1 MITTA
6 LHSRFT
12 VSLSLLG
19 SVILL
24 LGLPLA
30 GAPLRGLT
38 ASKAAQELSEKGR
51 VSFRVNGQ
59 PRLLILAS
67 GEVALPRGGVDAA
80 ALPAGV
86 QLAAADAQH
95 RILRLPSGAGPAQ
108 WLETSRARAQS
119 GVGGLSALAQM
130 DDIGPVFYEVGREG
144 DRAARLV
151 ATGRLLMIGAD
162 AAAAGN
168 AAAMTGARG
177 YTSLSGE
184 LWVLDYASPYLM
196 LAAAQALESAGSSV
210 EPQFTRWRVKRAAPN
225 DPLYNQQFY
234 FKNTGQGGGTAG
246 EDLNIEGLWPSAN
259 GSGVTVAVVDDGL
272 ELAHPDL
279 APNMAEAAL
288 HRDVLNDTSDPTPPA
303 KANHGTICA
312 GFIAARGNNGIGI
325 TGAAPLARLIGIRL
339 LGEGATGDSATDIQE
354 AAAFAWR
361 TDVIQ
366 ISSNSWGPNDDAET
380 VSGPDTA
387 ALAALRAGVTTGR
400 GGRGV
405 LYFVAAGNGRDSG
418 DHAGWDGY
426 SGSRYVFAIG
436 ATDNRGRQ
444 ASFSESGPQLL
455 ATAVGQTSEDAEVQ
469 LLAADNVG
477 DRGANTAA
485 SPAGD
490 YTTSGVQGTSYA
502 TPQISG
508 VAALLLQAN
517 ANLGWRDVKEIL
529 IRSARKNDATDADWI
544 NNGAGFQFNHKYG
557 AGFVNATAALALSR
571 TWTPLAAERSVAAG
585 GAVDLAIP
593 DNAAA
598 GAASALSVAP
608 AAPLRVETV
617 EVTVSVTHPNRG
629 QLRFEL
635 TSPAGTRTVLG
646 MPRSADTGAN
656 LTSWTFSTPRH
667 WGENAAGTWTVRV
680 VDTVAGATGSLTLA
694 RVTLYGSEAS
704 APPSAPSIASQPAA
718 QTAVTGG
725 TVTFSVSAG
734 GSGPLAYQ
742 WRKDGTALAGA
753 TNATLTL
760 GSVQSAQA
768 GSYSVVVSNSLGSVT
783 SNGATLTVATGPLS
797 RLGNLS
803 VRTTLGVGQ
812 NLIVGFVM
820 SGGSKPIL
828 LRAVGPQLKAFGLTD
843 AHPDPVLELYDG
855 NSRILA
861 QNDDWGGEASLA
873 ATFSRVGAF
882 ALESRSLDAALT
894 RSFEG
899 GGTALIKGNGSGV
912 VLVELYDAGA
922 GNSPRLANV
931 SARNYVGTGGDLL
944 IAGFVVDGAGP
955 KTVLIRA
962 VGPTLAAF
970 GVQGALADPKLQI
983 FQGERLVAENDDWSP
998 SLATAFGRV
1007 GAFSLVAGSF
1017 DAALTLTLQPGAYT
1031 AQITG
1036 VNGGT
1041 GEALVEIYELG
1052 N

>member
-1 MITTA
+1 M
-6 LHSRFT
+6 LNSSFSPRFAAWLMT
-12 VSLSLLG
+12 IASLLLVPT
-19 SVILL
+19 STLW
-24 LGLPLA
+24 A
-30 GAPLRGLT
+30 APLRELT
-38 ASKAAQELSEKGR
+38 PAKAAQELAVKGR
-51 VSFRVNGQ
+51 VTFRVNGQ
-59 PRLLILAS
+59 PRLLIL
-67 GEVALPRGGVDAA
+67 EPREIALPRPGAETA

-86 QLAAADAQH
+86 QLAATDAQH
-95 RILRLPSGAGPAQ
+95 QILRLPSGATPAQ
-108 WLETSRARAQS
+108 WLEASGVRAQS
-119 GVGGLSALAQM
+119 GGSGISTRATAEE
-130 DDIGPVFYEVGREG
+130 IGPVFYEAGRDGES
-144 DRAARLV
+144 AARLV
-151 ATGRLLMIGAD
+151 ATGKLLLIGAD
-162 AAAAGN
+162 AAGAGD
-168 AAAMTGARG
+168 AAATTGARG
-177 YTSLSGE
+177 FATLSDE
-184 LWVLDYASPYLM
+184 LWVLEYRSPYLM
-196 LAAAQALESAGSSV
+196 LAAAQALESAGRSV

-225 DPLYNQQFY
+225 DPLYARQFY

-246 EDLNIEGLWPSAN
+246 EDLNIEGLWPSAS
-259 GSGVTVAVVDDGL
+259 GAGVTVAVVDDGL
-272 ELAHPDL
+272 ELTHPDL

-288 HRDVLNDTSDPTPPA
+288 HRDVLNDTADPTPPA
-303 KANHGTICA
+303 AANHGTICA

-339 LGEGATGDSATDIQE
+339 LGEGANGDSATDIQE

-366 ISSNSWGPNDDAET
+366 ISSNSWGPNDDAKT

-387 ALAALRAGVTTGR
+387 ALAALRAGVSVGR

-405 LYFVAAGNGRDSG
+405 LYFVAAGNGGSSG

-444 ASFSESGPQLL
+444 APFSESGPQLI
-455 ATAVGQTSEDAEVQ
+455 AVAIGQTSEDAEVQ
-469 LLAADNVG
+469 LLSTDNVG
-477 DRGANTAA
+477 SRGANAAA
-485 SPAGD
+485 SPEGD

-502 TPQISG
+502 TPQASG

-517 ANLGWRDVKEIL
+517 PNLGWRDVKEIL
-529 IRSARKNDATDADWI
+529 IRSARKNDATDSDWI
-544 NNGAGFQFNHKYG
+544 NNGAGFHFNHKYG
-557 AGFVNATAALALSR
+557 AGFVNATAALALAR
-571 TWTPLAAERSVAAG
+571 AWTPLAAERSITAG
-585 GAVDLAIP
+585 GVVDLAIP
-593 DNAAA
+593 DQVAA

-608 AAPLRVETV
+608 DVPLRVETV

-646 MPRSADTGAN
+646 MPRTEDTGAN
-656 LTSWTFSTPRH
+656 LTNWTFSTPRH
-667 WGENAAGTWTVRV
+667 WGESAAGTWTVRAI
-680 VDTVAGATGSLTLA
+680 DTVAGATGSLTLA
-694 RVTLYGSEAS
+694 RVAVFGSEAATPAS
-704 APPSAPSIASQPAA
+704 APAIASQPAA
-718 QTAVTGG
+718 QTVVTGG
-725 TVTFSVSAG
+725 AAIFAVSAS

-742 WRKDGTALAGA
+742 WRKDGVALAGA

-760 GSVQSAQA
+760 SAVQTAQA
-768 GSYSVVVSNSLGSVT
+768 GSYTVVVSNALGSVT
-783 SNGATLTVATGPLS
+783 SNAATLTVATGPLS

-803 VRTTLGVGQ
+803 VRTTLGTGQ

-820 SGGSKPIL
+820 SGGAKPIL
-828 LRAVGPQLKAFGLTD
+828 LRAVGPQLLAFGLTD

-855 NSRILA
+855 SSRLLA
-861 QNDDWGGEASLA
+861 QNDDWGGDAALA
-873 ATFSRVGAF
+873 ATFARVGAF
-882 ALESRSLDAALT
+882 SLGSRSLDAALT

-922 GNSPRLANV
+922 GNTPRLVNV
-931 SARNYVGTGGDLL
+931 SARNRVGTGGDLL
-944 IAGFVVDGAGP
+944 IAGFVVDGVGP

-970 GVQGALADPKLQI
+970 GVQGVLADPKLQI
-983 FQGERLVAENDDWSP
+983 FQGERQVAENDDWSP
-998 SLATAFGRV
+998 SLAAAFGRV
-1007 GAFSLVAGSF
+1007 GAFPLVAGSY

-1031 AQITG
+1031 VQISG